1 MVDRAG
7 LGGPHAFDP
16 EHAAEMVEVAIVLQ
30 HARTALGGHGGDQV
44 AGGARYSHL

>member
-1 MVDRAG
+1 
-7 LGGPHAFDP
+7 
-16 EHAAEMVEVAIVLQ
+16 MVEVAIVLQ